1 MGPVVATKSFFVKW
15 LDYDSRSSRSEYWWA
30 TLIVNIGSNV
40 VGGVIGFLVG
50 FVLSMFGAS
59 LDVINIVLLIIILPL
74 VVFLVIASFALSVRR
89 LHDVGRSGWWLLLS
103 LTIIGIPILLFWY
116 CSKGKE
122 EINKFGADP
131 LAQENDV
138 PAAGN

>member
-30 TLIVNIGSNV
+30 TLIVNIGSNL

-50 FVLSMFGAS
+50 FVLSLFGAS

-122 EINKFGADP
+122 ETNKFGADP
-131 LAQENDV
+131 LAQEYDV

>member
-30 TLIVNIGSNV
+30 TLIVNIGSNL

-50 FVLSMFGAS
+50 FVLSLFGAS

>member
-30 TLIVNIGSNV
+30 TLIVNIGSNI
-40 VGGVIGFLVG
+40 VGGVIGFVVG
-50 FVLSMFGAS
+50 FVLSLFGAS
-59 LDVINIVLLIIILPL
+59 LDVSNIVLLIIILPL

-116 CSKGKE
+116 CTKGKE
-122 EINKFGADP
+122 EINNFGADP